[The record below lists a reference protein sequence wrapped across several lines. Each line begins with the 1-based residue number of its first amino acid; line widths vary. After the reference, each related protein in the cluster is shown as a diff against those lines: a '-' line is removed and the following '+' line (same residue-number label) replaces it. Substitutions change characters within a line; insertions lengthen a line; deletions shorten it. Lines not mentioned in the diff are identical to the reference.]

1 MDTAAINR
9 NRTLWQRCT
18 AVWPSV
24 VGLLAVVVLC
34 GACNGQPT
42 PVASVTA
49 SPPTVAAPASTPAP
63 TSTPSLVRVLMV
75 APVSRVTRND
85 EYYFDN
91 CSGGYPVT
99 RPFSEAAR
107 VTETLTLAEQAS
119 AISTNATVPIP
130 AEMRAK
136 LEAEIKLAYQETAQ
150 SARSLVSQTTLFC
163 NAHDRNN
170 TVIVWEERTCASV
183 VSFPLD
189 GVAYS
194 AEYTYLLE
202 VPRPGTVKPGIC
214 TP

>member
-1 MDTAAINR
+1 MIAQAR
-9 NRTLWQRCT
+9 GWMATL
-18 AVWPSV
+18 VLMS
-24 VGLLAVVVLC
+24 LLAGSTCC
-34 GACNGQPT
+34 GQSPTATPSTTRPAT
-42 PVASVTA
+42 PVAA
-49 SPPTVAAPASTPAP
+49 VAATP
-63 TSTPSLVRVLMV
+63 TSTTLLPTPTPSAIRVLVV

-91 CSGGYPVT
+91 CSGDYPVT
-99 RPFSEAAR
+99 RPFSEAAQ

-119 AISTNATVPIP
+119 AISTSATVPIP

-136 LEAEIKLAYQETAQ
+136 LEEAIKLAYQETAQ

-189 GVAYS
+189 GAAYS